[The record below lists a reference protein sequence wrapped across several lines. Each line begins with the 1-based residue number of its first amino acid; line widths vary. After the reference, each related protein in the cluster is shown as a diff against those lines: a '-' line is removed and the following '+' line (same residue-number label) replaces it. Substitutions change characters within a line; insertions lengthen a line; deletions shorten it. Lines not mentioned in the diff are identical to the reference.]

1 MDSEVFPNTR
11 KDAAGL
17 KDTAVEA
24 AKDLRDTAATHI
36 DKAKGHVENLKST
49 AVDAAK
55 DLRST
60 AAGHLDKAR
69 GQVRELGTHANEEGA
84 EHLQQV
90 RGQVEDVADSARA
103 YISARPLMAVGVA
116 LAVGY
121 ILGAR
126 RRS

>member
-24 AKDLRDTAATHI
+24 AKDLRDTAATHL
-36 DKAKGHVENLKST
+36 DKAKGQVENLKST

-60 AAGHLDKAR
+60 AAGHLEKAR
-69 GQVRELGTHANEEGA
+69 GQVRELGTHAKAEGA
-84 EHLQQV
+84 EHLHQV
-90 RGQVEDVADSARA
+90 RGQVEDLTDAART
-103 YISARPLMAVGVA
+103 YISARPLAAVGVA
-116 LAVGY
+116 LAIGF

-126 RRS
+126 RRR